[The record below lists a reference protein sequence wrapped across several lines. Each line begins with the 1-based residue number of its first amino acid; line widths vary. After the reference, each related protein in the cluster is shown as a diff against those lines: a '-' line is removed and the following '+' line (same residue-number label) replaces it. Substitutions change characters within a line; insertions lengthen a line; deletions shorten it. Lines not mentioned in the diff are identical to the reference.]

1 MEKDPGVELP
11 SSEDPE
17 SELPMKTASRQT
29 APRNPRCSI
38 LGALAGGVT
47 VAMLAGILNLTMVG
61 GLVLAVFGAVTRPDL
76 PSPTMLKEMHLQ
88 EPLRVYAADGSLMA
102 EYGIERRRP
111 VPFDAIPP

>member
-1 MEKDPGVELP
+1 M
-11 SSEDPE
+11 
-17 SELPMKTASRQT
+17 
-29 APRNPRCSI
+29 
-38 LGALAGGVT
+38 
-47 VAMLAGILNLTMVG
+47 
-61 GLVLAVFGAVTRPDL
+61 VLAVFGAVTRPDL